1 MAIQGQQGRR
11 LGKAMSSMWPDEVAK
26 WRERERERCVK
37 GEREGKERVIKKRE
51 TSLEKKKERRK
62 REKKEMKGEE
72 REKIIKKKKK
82 KEFFI
87 IAFVTVPFQI
97 WNGIVHP
104 CQIIWHLEHLM

>member
-26 WRERERERCVK
+26 WRERERERERCVK

-51 TSLEKKKERRK
+51 TSLEKKKER
-62 REKKEMKGEE
+62 EE
-72 REKIIKKKKK
+72 RNERRGERKNYLKKRK